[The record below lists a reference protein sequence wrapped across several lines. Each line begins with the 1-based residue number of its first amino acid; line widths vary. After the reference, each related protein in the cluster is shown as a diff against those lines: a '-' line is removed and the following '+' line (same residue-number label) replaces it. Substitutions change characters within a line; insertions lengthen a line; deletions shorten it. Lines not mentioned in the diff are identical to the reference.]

1 MKKFFFTLALIFIF
15 VSSVSAATSEDVYVR
30 QDVFDAKMELLFT
43 RLHTEI
49 QSLGNEIK
57 GEMRLLEQRLDAKI
71 TAVDQR
77 LTAVETNLNE
87 KITSL
92 NEKITGVETNLNE
105 KITSLN
111 EKITGVETNLN
122 EKITAVETN
131 LNEKIDAVDKN
142 LNEKITD
149 VEKKLEYSI
158 NTWATV
164 LGWGIGWLTLLITL
178 VAAAPVIREWVKLE
192 RKPSIT
198 LDDVRRLIEENNAKL
213 NLNASK

>member
-1 MKKFFFTLALIFIF
+1 MKKFFLTLTLIFIF

-43 RLHTEI
+43 RLHSEI

-57 GEMRLLEQRLDAKI
+57 GEMKLLEQRLDAKI

-77 LTAVETNLNE
+77 LTTVETNLNE

-92 NEKITGVETNLNE
+92 ND
-105 KITSLN
+105 
-111 EKITGVETNLN
+111 
-122 EKITAVETN
+122 KITAVETN
-131 LNEKIDAVDKN
+131 LNEKIEAVDKN

-192 RKPSIT
+192 RKPSVT

-213 NLNASK
+213 NLNASR

>member
-77 LTAVETNLNE
+77 LTA
-87 KITSL
+87 
-92 NEKITGVETNLNE
+92 VETNLNE

-213 NLNASK
+213 NLNASR